1 MADNKKYYY
10 LKLKADFFDSDEIVL
25 LESITD
31 GYLYSSI
38 LLKLYLKSLKFR
50 GKLMFSERIPY
61 NPDILSKI
69 TRHNVGVIEKALK
82 IFKELGLIEVLD
94 NGAIYMLDIQN
105 FIGKSS
111 TEADRKRSYREMIE
125 KDKGQMSLKC
135 PDKTTPEIDID
146 IDIDI
151 DKEID
156 IENNLR
162 SKKERREFS
171 DNDKEYKLANYLSKQ
186 ISERLDRP
194 LQTEKILQNWSNE
207 FEKMVRLDK
216 IDIEDIK
223 KVLIFS
229 QQDDFWQTNILS
241 AGKFRKQYLQLLS
254 KMKKGNNNPKK
265 QSSLGSLLEMIEGG
279 TFDE

>member
-1 MADNKKYYY
+1 
-10 LKLKADFFDSDEIVL
+10 
-25 LESITD
+25 
-31 GYLYSSI
+31 
-38 LLKLYLKSLKFR
+38 
-50 GKLMFSERIPY
+50 MFSERIPY

-194 LQTEKILQNWSNE
+194 LQTEK
-207 FEKMVRLDK
+207 
-216 IDIEDIK
+216 
-223 KVLIFS
+223 
-229 QQDDFWQTNILS
+229 NITKLV
-241 AGKFRKQYLQLLS
+241 
-254 KMKKGNNNPKK
+254 
-265 QSSLGSLLEMIEGG
+265 
-279 TFDE
+279 